1 MKRQAREK
9 REAGGPDIIQT
20 GGHMDF
26 LSISICYIQI
36 QTILGYQ
43 LTQYDEFYRS
53 LLALSDN
60 IADCSGQTNRQSN
73 SSRPFLQT
81 AKPISFIHI
90 HNETTHYISFR
101 IRLRLYGIFIQV
113 TVSSPFLALI
123 TTAILAVCT
132 KTTAE
137 KKKTIV
143 ANFDLFFTSFTIYTQ
158 NAPKFKRIQPRFP
171 RVFPTVYNHIKPKHQ
186 SPHLPSVYRTAVR
199 VTCGVETLVPQ
210 KTSFAFRA
218 SSSHHHSH
226 LHYPLPPPA
235 LQEQQPDRI

>member
-1 MKRQAREK
+1 M
-9 REAGGPDIIQT
+9 
-20 GGHMDF
+20 
-26 LSISICYIQI
+26 
-36 QTILGYQ
+36 
-43 LTQYDEFYRS
+43 TQYDEFYRS

-60 IADCSGQTNRQSN
+60 IADCSGQTNRESN

-137 KKKTIV
+137 KKNQLSQILIY
-143 ANFDLFFTSFTIYTQ
+143 FLLLLLFT
-158 NAPKFKRIQPRFP
+158 PKMHQSSN
-171 RVFPTVYNHIKPKHQ
+171 VYNPDFLVFSLPCTIISNPNIN
-186 SPHLPSVYRTAVR
+186 HLIFLLYT
-199 VTCGVETLVPQ
+199 
-210 KTSFAFRA
+210 
-218 SSSHHHSH
+218 
-226 LHYPLPPPA
+226 
-235 LQEQQPDRI
+235 EQP